1 MRVLFFGTS
10 GFALPT
16 LEALLRAHEVVG
28 VVTQPDRPAGRGQK
42 LLSSPVKLLAV
53 DHKIPVLQPEK
64 VREPGWGER
73 LRALN
78 AEVFVVAA
86 FGQILPKAVLDLP
99 PRGSINVH
107 ASLLPKYRGAA
118 PIAWALMN
126 GESETGITTFLMDE
140 GMDTGPILL
149 QQSVAI
155 LPEENAAVLSS
166 RLARLGA
173 DLLLQTLKELLAG
186 RLRPKPQDHGRATL
200 APRLKKNDGFLDW
213 RLPARMLVNRVRG
226 LTPRPGAF
234 TSWKQRRLDVLS
246 GEALPAKG
254 HEAPGTL
261 AAHGSTVAIQ
271 TGDGLFL
278 PHEVQPESRHTMR
291 WDDFLRGA
299 RAKPGDQLG
308 GTLPEQV

>member
-10 GFALPT
+10 EFALPT
-16 LEALLRAHEVVG
+16 LDALLSAHEVVG

-42 LLSSPVKLLAV
+42 LLPSPVKQLAV
-53 DHKIPVLQPEK
+53 DRKITVLQPEK
-64 VREPGWGER
+64 IREPGWVEQ
-73 LRALN
+73 LQALN
-78 AEVFVVAA
+78 PEVSVVAA
-86 FGQILPKAVLDLP
+86 FGQILPKAVLNLP
-99 PRGSINVH
+99 ARGSINVH

-149 QQSVAI
+149 QQSLAI
-155 LPEENAAVLSS
+155 LPEENAGALSS

-173 DLLLQTLKELLAG
+173 DLLSQTLKELLAG

-271 TGDGLFL
+271 AGDGLFL

>member
-42 LLSSPVKLLAV
+42 LLSSPVKVLAV

-155 LPEENAAVLSS
+155 LPEENAGALSS

-226 LTPRPGAF
+226 RTPRPGAF

-254 HEAPGTL
+254 HAAPGTL
-261 AAHGSTVAIQ
+261 AAHRSTVAIQ